1 MPPMGSRKRVKP
13 SPQGADSKSS
23 SASSNGATSL
33 SSGGDRAESRNRGS
47 TASWYPAVWPA
58 VSRASKAAPV
68 TEVARE
74 SISAAQN
81 LAPKLTSRSTSQL
94 DSPKQPRNPTLQ
106 LTRKVGASTRS
117 LPADAATTRINI
129 ASDGSTFTPEED
141 ARSCPAGIT
150 TQSTEEEAPNEQ
162 EPVATDDAVKGPLN
176 LAPETTTTENPK
188 GADPAPASNA
198 QSGGWFS
205 WFYPPSAAETPAPK
219 EPVTEAS
226 EEPSTDSQPLKDEEQ
241 TTSEDRSQAEPERSE
256 PYSSKLDKP
265 LETSEVPK
273 SSPNSHKRSWLQMW
287 YGSSTKGPEEP
298 VSEPVSEPSS
308 EVDKTTTQSE
318 QAVSAPNQDHEM
330 QGATDSSA
338 ILPAKDV
345 KPSGW
350 SFWFRDSSKE
360 RNQEN
365 AQEAQ
370 VAETSAAPDS
380 IVKRPPGE
388 AESELEA
395 RAEIAKKG
403 SVKLKNPK
411 NSSAPP
417 DKSTLRPEA
426 GLNDLVPGPSEAAA
440 SKQLRK
446 VLPNQVLP
454 RFQDTFALQ
463 EKPSLLQTIG
473 RYFQY
478 SKDSNNKHVQM
489 VKDTPPVKRALAIGI
504 HGYFP
509 APLIRSVL
517 GQPTGT
523 SIRFSNM
530 AAEAIQT
537 WVDDH
542 GYKCAVEKIAL
553 EGEGRIAERVDL
565 LWKLLLN
572 WMEEIRKA
580 DFILVACHSQGVP
593 VAIMLVAKLISF
605 GCLNAARVGVC
616 AMAGVNLGPFAD
628 YRSRWISGSAGE
640 LFEFALPY
648 SQVSKDYESALRT
661 CLDFGIRISYIG
673 SIDDQLVSLESSLF
687 APVTHPYIY
696 RAAFVDGRVHAPSFL
711 SHLVGFVL
719 KLRNLGIPDHGLIR
733 ELSSPLAGSLYSGE
747 GHSRLYD
754 DPAVYR
760 YVQLQY
766 PLPHFPSPSPQ
777 PPLIT
782 TPSLA
787 IDFAL
792 ETSTIHN
799 ASLHIK
805 RTQPAPANPYIL
817 PFAMRGILEE
827 EYVRRELFDE
837 TMELLR
843 QFDDW
848 KPTSKVLKDV
858 KFRLEGIRSK
868 L

>member
-1 MPPMGSRKRVKP
+1 MPSMGSRKRVKP
-13 SPQGADSKSS
+13 SPPGADSKSPT
-23 SASSNGATSL
+23 AIKEQGEHC
-33 SSGGDRAESRNRGS
+33 GESC
-47 TASWYPAVWPA
+47 WYPAVWPA

-81 LAPKLTSRSTSQL
+81 LAPRLTSRSTPQL
-94 DSPKQPRNPTLQ
+94 DSPRSFRNPSLQ
-106 LTRKVGASTRS
+106 LTRKVGASSRS
-117 LPADAATTRINI
+117 LPADAATTKINI
-129 ASDGSTFTPEED
+129 ASDGTTFTPEED
-141 ARSCPAGIT
+141 AKSCPAGIT
-150 TQSTEEEAPNEQ
+150 TQPTEEEVSKDQ
-162 EPVATDDAVKGPLN
+162 ETVIATDDADKGQLSA
-176 LAPETTTTENPK
+176 APESTTDDNRQSADANPT
-188 GADPAPASNA
+188 STV
-198 QSGGWFS
+198 QTGGWFS
-205 WFYPPSAAETPAPK
+205 WFYAPSTTENPAPK
-219 EPVTEAS
+219 DPVPDPVPELSAPEPS
-226 EEPSTDSQPLKDEEQ
+226 EESPANPPVLKDEEQ
-241 TTSEDRSQAEPERSE
+241 ATSEDQGQREPDRPEQ
-256 PYSSKLDKP
+256 DKP
-265 LETSEVPK
+265 DEAHD
-273 SSPNSHKRSWLQMW
+273 NSQNTLKRSWLQMW

-298 VSEPVSEPSS
+298 ASKPPD
-308 EVDKTTTQSE
+308 EVDKPTTQDVQTE
-318 QAVSAPNQDHEM
+318 PAPTQDQDT
-330 QGATDSSA
+330 QGASS
-338 ILPAKDV
+338 PATIPPVKDPR
-345 KPSGW
+345 PSGW
-350 SFWFRDSSKE
+350 SFWFKESSKGPDKE
-360 RNQEN
+360 GPQDS
-365 AQEAQ
+365 Q
-370 VAETSAAPDS
+370 VASASILPDAS
-380 IVKRPPGE
+380 LKKATIE
-388 AESELEA
+388 AEPESEA

-403 SVKLKNPK
+403 SVKLKNNK
-411 NSSAPP
+411 SSTALP
-417 DKSTLRPEA
+417 DKTTLRPEA
-426 GLNDLVPGPSEAAA
+426 GPNDLVPGPSEAAA

-454 RFQDTFALQ
+454 RFHETFAMQ

-473 RYFQY
+473 RYFHY
-478 SKDSNNKHVQM
+478 GKELNSRHVHM
-489 VKDTPPVKRALAIGI
+489 VKDTPPIKRALAIGI

-530 AAEAIQT
+530 AAEAINT
-537 WVDDH
+537 WADDH
-542 GYKCAVEKIAL
+542 GYKCDIEKIAL

-628 YRSRWISGSAGE
+628 FRSRWISGSAGE

-754 DPAVYR
+754 DPSVYR
-760 YVQLQY
+760 
-766 PLPHFPSPSPQ
+766 
-777 PPLIT
+777 
-782 TPSLA
+782 LA
-787 IDFAL
+787 IEFAL
-792 ETSTIHN
+792 ETSTIHSAN
-799 ASLHIK
+799 LHIK

-827 EYVRRELFDE
+827 EYVRRELYDE

>member
-1 MPPMGSRKRVKP
+1 MPSMGSRKRVKP
-13 SPQGADSKSS
+13 SPPGADSKSPT
-23 SASSNGATSL
+23 ASDDGATSL
-33 SSGGDRAESRNRGS
+33 SAGGDHAESRNRGS

-81 LAPKLTSRSTSQL
+81 LAPRLTSRSTPQL
-94 DSPKQPRNPTLQ
+94 DSPRSFRNPSLQ
-106 LTRKVGASTRS
+106 LTRKVGASSRS
-117 LPADAATTRINI
+117 LPADAATTKINI
-129 ASDGSTFTPEED
+129 ASDGTTFTPEED
-141 ARSCPAGIT
+141 AKSCPAGIT
-150 TQSTEEEAPNEQ
+150 TQPTEEEVSKDQ
-162 EPVATDDAVKGPLN
+162 ETVIATDDADKGQLSA
-176 LAPETTTTENPK
+176 APESTTDDNRQSADANPT
-188 GADPAPASNA
+188 S
-198 QSGGWFS
+198 
-205 WFYPPSAAETPAPK
+205 TP
-219 EPVTEAS
+219 S
-226 EEPSTDSQPLKDEEQ
+226 EESPANPPVLKDEEQ
-241 TTSEDRSQAEPERSE
+241 ATSEDQGQREPDRPEQ
-256 PYSSKLDKP
+256 DKP
-265 LETSEVPK
+265 DEAHD
-273 SSPNSHKRSWLQMW
+273 NSQNTLKRSWLQMW

-298 VSEPVSEPSS
+298 ASKPPD
-308 EVDKTTTQSE
+308 EVDKPTTQDVQTE
-318 QAVSAPNQDHEM
+318 PAPTQDQDT
-330 QGATDSSA
+330 QGASS
-338 ILPAKDV
+338 PATIPPVKDPR
-345 KPSGW
+345 PSGW
-350 SFWFRDSSKE
+350 SFWFKESSKGPDKE
-360 RNQEN
+360 GPQDS
-365 AQEAQ
+365 Q
-370 VAETSAAPDS
+370 VASASILPDAS
-380 IVKRPPGE
+380 LKKATIE
-388 AESELEA
+388 AEPESEA

-403 SVKLKNPK
+403 SVKLKNNK
-411 NSSAPP
+411 SSTALP
-417 DKSTLRPEA
+417 DKTTLRPEA
-426 GLNDLVPGPSEAAA
+426 GPNDLVPGPSEAAA

-454 RFQDTFALQ
+454 RFHETFAMQ

-473 RYFQY
+473 RYFHY
-478 SKDSNNKHVQM
+478 GKELNSRHVHM
-489 VKDTPPVKRALAIGI
+489 VKDTPPIKRALAIGI

-530 AAEAIQT
+530 AAEAINT
-537 WVDDH
+537 WADDH
-542 GYKCAVEKIAL
+542 GYKCDIEKIAL

-628 YRSRWISGSAGE
+628 FRSRWISGSAGE

-754 DPAVYR
+754 DPSVYR
-760 YVQLQY
+760 
-766 PLPHFPSPSPQ
+766 
-777 PPLIT
+777 
-782 TPSLA
+782 LA
-787 IDFAL
+787 IEFAL
-792 ETSTIHN
+792 ETSTIHSAN
-799 ASLHIK
+799 LHIK

-827 EYVRRELFDE
+827 EYVRRELYDE

>member
-1 MPPMGSRKRVKP
+1 MAPMGSRKRVKP
-13 SPQGADSKSS
+13 SPPGVDSKST
-23 SASSNGATSL
+23 SASNNGAASL
-33 SSGGDRAESRNRGS
+33 SAGGDRADSRSKGS
-47 TASWYPAVWPA
+47 AASWYPTVWPA
-58 VSRASKAAPV
+58 SSKASKAAPV

-74 SISAAQN
+74 SISAAHN
-81 LAPKLTSRSTSQL
+81 TASKLTSLSTSHL
-94 DSPKQPRNPTLQ
+94 ELPKQLRGSSRQ

-117 LPADAATTRINI
+117 LPADAATTKINI
-129 ASDGSTFTPEED
+129 ASDGTTFTPEED
-141 ARSCPAGIT
+141 TRSCPPGIT
-150 TQSTEEEAPNEQ
+150 PEPSEEASKDQDQNKDQ
-162 EPVATDDAVKGPLN
+162 GPVATDDAAKGQSDT
-176 LAPETTTTENPK
+176 APETTASNENPE
-188 GADPAPASNA
+188 GADQGRPSNP
-198 QSGGWFS
+198 QPGGWFS
-205 WFYPPSAAETPAPK
+205 WLYGPSAAEKPTQK
-219 EPVTEAS
+219 EPAAESSGEQPTEPQNLKEEETTAEDPGEEEQDKTDPDKPAEVTEV
-226 EEPSTDSQPLKDEEQ
+226 T
-241 TTSEDRSQAEPERSE
+241 EDPR
-256 PYSSKLDKP
+256 
-265 LETSEVPK
+265 T
-273 SSPNSHKRSWLQMW
+273 SHKRSWLQMW
-287 YGSSTKGPEEP
+287 YGGSSSKGPEEP
-298 VSEPVSEPSS
+298 ASEPASEPLNEADKPAPP
-308 EVDKTTTQSE
+308 EVHT
-318 QAVSAPNQDHEM
+318 ASAPSQDTDM
-330 QGATDSSA
+330 QGAEDSSVKA
-338 ILPAKDV
+338 PAKDA
-345 KPSGW
+345 KPAGW
-350 SFWFRDSSKE
+350 SFWFRDSSKDS
-360 RNQEN
+360 NTGTPQDIQT
-365 AQEAQ
+365 AEA
-370 VAETSAAPDS
+370 SAAPDS
-380 IVKRPPGE
+380 ALKKPAGE
-388 AESELEA
+388 TESEPES
-395 RAEIAKKG
+395 RVEISKKG
-403 SVKLKNPK
+403 SVKLKTPK
-411 NSSAPP
+411 SSSALL
-417 DKSTLRPEA
+417 DKSALRLDA
-426 GLNDLVPGPSEAAA
+426 GLNDLGPGPGPSEAAA

-463 EKPSLLQTIG
+463 ERPSILQTIG

-478 SKDSNNKHVQM
+478 NKESDSKHVYM
-489 VKDTPPVKRALAIGI
+489 TKDPPPIKRALAIGI

-530 AAEAIQT
+530 AAEAIHS
-537 WVDDH
+537 WADER
-542 GYKCAVEKIAL
+542 GYKCDVDKIAL

-605 GCLNAARVGVC
+605 GCLNASRVGVC

-661 CLDFGIRISYIG
+661 CLEFGIRISYIG

-687 APVTHPYIY
+687 TPVTHPYIY

-719 KLRNLGIPDHGLIR
+719 KLRNLGISDHGLIR

-754 DPAVYR
+754 DPSVYR
-760 YVQLQY
+760 
-766 PLPHFPSPSPQ
+766 
-777 PPLIT
+777 
-782 TPSLA
+782 LA
-787 IDFAL
+787 IEFAL
-792 ETSTIHN
+792 ETSTIHST
-799 ASLHIK
+799 SLHIK
-805 RTQPAPANPYIL
+805 RTQPSPANPYIL

-827 EYVRRELFDE
+827 EYVRRELLQE

>member
-1 MPPMGSRKRVKP
+1 MPSMGSRKRVKP
-13 SPQGADSKSS
+13 SPLGADSKSPT
-23 SASSNGATSL
+23 ASDDGATSL
-33 SSGGDRAESRNRGS
+33 SAGGDHAESRNRGG

-81 LAPKLTSRSTSQL
+81 LAPRLTSRSTPQL
-94 DSPKQPRNPTLQ
+94 DSPKPFRNPSLQ
-106 LTRKVGASTRS
+106 LTRKVGASSRS
-117 LPADAATTRINI
+117 LPADAATTKINI
-129 ASDGSTFTPEED
+129 ASDGTTFTPEED
-141 ARSCPAGIT
+141 AKSCPAGIT
-150 TQSTEEEAPNEQ
+150 TQPTEEEVSRDQ
-162 EPVATDDAVKGPLN
+162 ETVAADDADKGQLSA
-176 LAPETTTTENPK
+176 APESTTDVNRDS
-188 GADPAPASNA
+188 ADAGPTSTV
-198 QSGGWFS
+198 QTGGWFS
-205 WFYPPSAAETPAPK
+205 WFYAPSTTDNSAPKDPVPDPVPAPVPEPSAP
-219 EPVTEAS
+219 EPS
-226 EEPSTDSQPLKDEEQ
+226 EESPVKPPVSKDEEQ
-241 TTSEDRSQAEPERSE
+241 ATSEDQGQTEPDRPEQ
-256 PYSSKLDKP
+256 DKP
-265 LETSEVPK
+265 EETHD
-273 SSPNSHKRSWLQMW
+273 SSQNTLKRSWLQMW

-298 VSEPVSEPSS
+298 ASKPPDD
-308 EVDKTTTQSE
+308 VDKPTTQDVQTE
-318 QAVSAPNQDHEM
+318 PAPTQDHDT
-330 QGATDSSA
+330 QGASS
-338 ILPAKDV
+338 PATIPVKDP

-350 SFWFRDSSKE
+350 SFWFKESSKGLDKEAPQESQVASASVMPDSSLKK
-360 RNQEN
+360 
-365 AQEAQ
+365 A
-370 VAETSAAPDS
+370 T
-380 IVKRPPGE
+380 IE
-388 AESELEA
+388 AEPEPEA

-403 SVKLKNPK
+403 SAKLKNNK
-411 NSSAPP
+411 SSSALP
-417 DKSTLRPEA
+417 DKTTLRPEA
-426 GLNDLVPGPSEAAA
+426 GLNDLVPGPPEAAA

-454 RFQDTFALQ
+454 RFHETFAVQ

-473 RYFQY
+473 RYFHY
-478 SKDSNNKHVQM
+478 GKASNNRHVHM
-489 VKDTPPVKRALAIGI
+489 VKDTPPIKRALAIGI

-530 AAEAIQT
+530 AAEAINA
-537 WVDDH
+537 WADDH
-542 GYKCAVEKIAL
+542 GYKCDIEKIAL

-605 GCLNAARVGVC
+605 GCLNAARVGIC

-628 YRSRWISGSAGE
+628 FRSRWISGSAGE

-754 DPAVYR
+754 DPSVYR
-760 YVQLQY
+760 
-766 PLPHFPSPSPQ
+766 
-777 PPLIT
+777 
-782 TPSLA
+782 LA
-787 IDFAL
+787 IEFAL
-792 ETSTIHN
+792 ETSTIHSAN
-799 ASLHIK
+799 LHIK

-827 EYVRRELFDE
+827 EYVRRELYDE